1 MGGLCSRI
9 RNSPK
14 FIFTARDVNQKKQ
27 HLFQQKMATSSV
39 FDKCF
44 LGSLE
49 IRIPSFAAG
58 VPEMVPPKEKTYCW
72 RHRYCR

>member
-1 MGGLCSRI
+1 
-9 RNSPK
+9 
-14 FIFTARDVNQKKQ
+14 
-27 HLFQQKMATSSV
+27 MATSSG

-58 VPEMVPPKEKTYCW
+58 VPEMVRPRRKLTVGDTVIVADESTPRSIWAIGRITDFFS
-72 RHRYCR
+72 R